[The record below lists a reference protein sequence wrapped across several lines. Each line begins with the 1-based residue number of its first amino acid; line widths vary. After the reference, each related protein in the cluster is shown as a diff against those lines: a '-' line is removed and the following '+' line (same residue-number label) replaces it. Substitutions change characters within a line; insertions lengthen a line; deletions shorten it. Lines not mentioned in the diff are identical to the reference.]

1 MQNDFLTKLKITCIR
16 IISFSQKNNFQSIN
30 EYYPL
35 VSNFRIKQNFDR
47 TKLRIIRI
55 TRFLPAVNPSIIVCV
70 LSRSFASAK
79 IPPLERLSNRER
91 EKVRERERAR
101 RVRRPIPGE
110 FEAGTRRR
118 LEKKGLVQKFTVE
131 GGRRARGWGRQRG
144 RERRESRF

>member
-47 TKLRIIRI
+47 NQESFESQDSFQPLTHPL
-55 TRFLPAVNPSIIVCV
+55 
-70 LSRSFASAK
+70 LSVAKFCQRKNSAPGAS
-79 IPPLERLSNRER
+79 LEQRER
-91 EKVRERERAR
+91 KSERERERAR